1 MLKAFSNH
9 FLTDAFSSGHVR
21 TPRADLGKYW
31 HEKVPMFF
39 YNFKMF
45 MAEKIA
51 KYVNDHNIRGAL
63 TVDTL
68 MFKGAG
74 VFPAGSLD
82 TINGELRKKEMPEI
96 TFGHIVSGALHDYD
110 NEKGVDVQI
119 EGRRTKLFGDSQLMK
134 GGKPQPGGRRHA
146 ECRRRGRAHE
156 PRRGRGGYASGL
168 EPQGFLDRN
177 GGLFAAESMLPQV
190 EPELAQDVPQFA
202 GATTTSR
209 ELLAD
214 PALPR
219 GSDDHRPR
227 QGEGARRD
235 R

>member
-1 MLKAFSNH
+1 MLEAFSNH

-63 TVDTL
+63 TIDTL

-82 TINGELRKKEMPEI
+82 TINGGAQEEGDARDHVRAHRLGCAARLR
-96 TFGHIVSGALHDYD
+96 
-110 NEKGVDVQI
+110 QQ
-119 EGRRTKLFGDSQLMK
+119 EGRRRPD
-134 GGKPQPGGRRHA
+134 PGP
-146 ECRRRGRAHE
+146 AHE
-156 PRRGRGGYASGL
+156 ALRR
-168 EPQGFLDRN
+168 
-177 GGLFAAESMLPQV
+177 
-190 EPELAQDVPQFA
+190 
-202 GATTTSR
+202 
-209 ELLAD
+209 
-214 PALPR
+214 
-219 GSDDHRPR
+219 
-227 QGEGARRD
+227 
-235 R
+235 